1 MGSWLDSIT
10 SWLTANPSWLSV
22 AIFVVAFV
30 ECLAIAGIIVPG
42 TVALFAI
49 AALAGSGILPLGE
62 ALLLGFLGGLL
73 GDAVSYFLGRRFH
86 QNIRRLP
93 FLRHHPE
100 WIGSAEAY
108 FQRYGIASLLV
119 GRFIGPLRPML
130 PMVAGMF
137 DMPVIRFAVV
147 SVIAA
152 AGWSIVYIM
161 PGWAAGAAM
170 RLPLPEGFWPEA
182 AVVGAGLALLLGIA
196 VQASVRGKRYATK
209 LIALSAFILLIAV
222 FLGWP
227 HLVHLDHGIMAL
239 VQEHRSAAAE
249 NFVIIVTGL
258 GDFRTQLC
266 AAALL
271 LVVLLVTRQ
280 WRHAIFACAT
290 TLGAAV
296 VNQSMKHTFA
306 RARPEVL
313 SDPLTTFS
321 MPSGHSSASFAL
333 FMALAVLAGRG
344 QPVRLRLTW
353 LLLGAIPAASIAM
366 SRVYLGVHWPTD
378 VLAGMLLAFFACAVS
393 LAFVQNKKPL
403 PALPIKVWWLL
414 LPLMVALFS
423 AFALHSFSHGVVRYQ
438 YIEADPGFIEE
449 KPVDTSV
456 ETKPPETGG
465 QTGEQPA
472 PRQP

>member
-10 SWLTANPSWLSV
+10 AWLTLNPSWLGA
-22 AIFVVAFV
+22 AIFLVSCL
-30 ECLAIAGIIVPG
+30 ECLAIAGIIIPG

-49 AALAGSGILPLGE
+49 AALAGSGILPLSE

-73 GDAVSYFLGRRFH
+73 GDFVSYFLGRRFH

-93 FLRHHPE
+93 GLRHHPE
-100 WIGSAEAY
+100 WMTGAETY

-137 DMPVIRFAVV
+137 DMPFVRFAGV

-152 AGWSIVYIM
+152 AGWSVAYIL
-161 PGWAAGAAM
+161 PGWATGAAI

-182 AVVGAGLALLLGIA
+182 GVVAAGLAVLLGVAI
-196 VQASVRGKRYATK
+196 QGSVRAKRYATR
-209 LIALSAFILLIAV
+209 LIALTCLILLIGV

-227 HLVHLDHGIMAL
+227 YLAHLDQGVMTL

-249 NFVIIVTGL
+249 NFVVLVTGL
-258 GDFRTQLC
+258 GDFRTQFC
-266 AAALL
+266 AAA
-271 LVVLLVTRQ
+271 VLLIILVVTRQ

-290 TLGAAV
+290 TLGAAII
-296 VNQSMKHTFA
+296 NQSMKHTFA

-313 SDPLTTFS
+313 AEPLTTYS
-321 MPSGHSSASFAL
+321 MPSGHASASFAL
-333 FMALAVLAGRG
+333 FMTLAVLAGRG

-353 LLLGAIPAASIAM
+353 LVLGAIPAASICV

-378 VLAGMLLAFFACAVS
+378 VLAGMLLAFFTCAAS
-393 LAFVQNKKPL
+393 LAFVQNKQPL
-403 PALPIKVWWLL
+403 PALPLRVWWLL
-414 LPLMVALFS
+414 LPAIVAVLGGF
-423 AFALHSFSHGVVRYQ
+423 AFHSLTHGLIRYE
-438 YIEADPGFIEE
+438 Y
-449 KPVDTSV
+449 
-456 ETKPPETGG
+456 
-465 QTGEQPA
+465 
-472 PRQP
+472 